1 MLKIYDVSLSVISR
15 LKPVIGAIERRDSD
29 LARQLR
35 RALASVALNIAEGSY
50 ARGRNRNA
58 LYQVALG
65 SAKESKAC
73 LDVADGYS
81 VTIEISKSTVL
92 SELSV
97 RVRSAVPLSGYVCFR
112 R

>member
-15 LKPVIGAIERRDSD
+15 LKPVIGVIERRDSD

-35 RALASVALNIAEGSY
+35 RALASIALNIAEGSY

-73 LDVADGYS
+73 LDVAMALGYVES
-81 VTIEISKSTVL
+81 IEEQVL
-92 SELSV
+92 SELSSV
-97 RVRSAVPLSGYVCFR
+97 CAVLYR
-112 R
+112 LAT